1 MRIPIGSHEGEG
13 DFPGSPALMIYHQAG
28 KLLVALLCVT
38 ACSWERQETVDEAGA
53 AARTGSVGEAGAAR
67 TQDVATIPT
76 DRAGTF
82 DLDGTVHT
90 FLVVTCDLT
99 GSGTTGMLLR
109 GTGTGPDGRRLT
121 AEVERLTP
129 GETTHERATVYFGGL
144 MDGDHWTAR
153 ATGWQDG
160 RWFAGE
166 DGSEP
171 VEGPLIR
178 VSGNELTAQ
187 GAYRHESDDS
197 TETGR
202 IHATCP
208 E

>member
-1 MRIPIGSHEGEG
+1 MRIP
-13 DFPGSPALMIYHQAG
+13 P
-28 KLLVALLCVT
+28 LLLALLCVT
-38 ACSWERQETVDEAGA
+38 ACSSEKQETVDAAVAAAGTGAKAGA
-53 AARTGSVGEAGAAR
+53 VRTE
-67 TQDVATIPT
+67 DVASIPT

-82 DLDGTVHT
+82 DLDGTMHT

-99 GSGTTGMLLR
+99 GSSTTGLLLR
-109 GTGTGPDGRRLT
+109 GTGTSPDGRRLT

-129 GETTHERATVYFGGL
+129 GEITHERATVYFGGL
-144 MDGDHWTAR
+144 MDGDHWTAQ
-153 ATGWQDG
+153 ASGWPDG

-166 DGSEP
+166 DGSVP

-178 VSGNELTAQ
+178 VSGNALTAE
-187 GAYRHESDDS
+187 GAYRHEGDDS

>member
-1 MRIPIGSHEGEG
+1 MKIPGG
-13 DFPGSPALMIYHQAG
+13 AL
-28 KLLVALLCVT
+28 LALLCVT
-38 ACSWERQETVDEAGA
+38 ACSSERQETMEDA
-53 AARTGSVGEAGAAR
+53 AAA
-67 TQDVATIPT
+67 IPT

-82 DLDGTVHT
+82 DLDGTVYT
-90 FLVVTCDLT
+90 FLVVKCDLT
-99 GSGTTGMLLR
+99 GSSETGMLLR
-109 GTGTGPDGRRLT
+109 GTGTAPDGRRLT

-129 GETTHERATVYFGGL
+129 GETINERATVYFGGL
-144 MDGDHWTAR
+144 VDGDHWTAR
-153 ATGWQDG
+153 ASGWPDG

-178 VSGNELTAQ
+178 VSGNELTAE
-187 GAYRHESDDS
+187 GAYGHERDGL
-197 TETGR
+197 TKTGR